1 MNVAKKEYEQYE
13 RDCERIRDENEELLH
28 EFGVWLMEKG
38 LSEATI
44 RRHLS
49 NIDLYVNYFLLE
61 EQATPAAEGYA
72 AAGSYLDF
80 WFIRK
85 VSASEW
91 AIRSNAASLRK
102 FYGFLVDRTLAEPDD
117 LAELNEEIKH
127 ALPTAAARAQR
138 YNDPA
143 ITDPEEVW
151 GL

>member
-1 MNVAKKEYEQYE
+1 MAKNHDRYE
-13 RDCERIRDENEELLH
+13 RECERIRAENDELLDD
-28 EFGVWLMEKG
+28 FAGWLQEKC
-38 LSEATI
+38 LSDATI
-44 RRHLS
+44 RRHLD
-49 NIDLYVNYFLLE
+49 NIDLYVNYVLLG

-102 FYGFLVDRTLAEPDD
+102 FYGFLVDRTLAEPED
-117 LAELNEEIKH
+117 LDELNEAIKH
-127 ALPTAAARAQR
+127 ALPIAAARTQR
-138 YNDPA
+138 YNDPS
-143 ITDPEEVW
+143 ITDPEDVW